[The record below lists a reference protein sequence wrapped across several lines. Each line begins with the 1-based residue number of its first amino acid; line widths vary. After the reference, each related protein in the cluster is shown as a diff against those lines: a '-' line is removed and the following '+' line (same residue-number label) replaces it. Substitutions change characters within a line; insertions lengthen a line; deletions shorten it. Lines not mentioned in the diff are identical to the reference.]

1 MWKVGESLV
10 CGDRVRTQRSGR
22 RGVGVAL
29 VRSSFSC
36 CFVFVY
42 RALCSVIEPT
52 CKSCVQTT
60 VQYFYLNLL
69 MLIVVGGGSVPNRPW
84 PCGRRAAPAQ
94 TPPARTLTRGHTIP
108 LTVSHS
114 PQSHS
119 SQHTGHSTRPRNTR
133 AAHSTPSSMLH
144 TFGICT
150 SAHSLA
156 RARWIAAPCLSPPP
170 ALGRKP
176 CQPLISTPPP
186 FPCTASLVS
195 SRNLLARPAEL
206 AGLGAIELVGDLVR
220 LRTDVEHPRKLRQRL
235 E

>member
-10 CGDRVRTQRSGR
+10 CGDRVPVRTQRSGR

-69 MLIVVGGGSVPNRPW
+69 MLIVVGGGSDFRSKPPLALRAP
-84 PCGRRAAPAQ
+84 RRACANSARKNSHTRSHDPAHSESQ
-94 TPPARTLTRGHTIP
+94 SSVTQLTAHR
-108 LTVSHS
+108 
-114 PQSHS
+114 
-119 SQHTGHSTRPRNTR
+119 SQHETEKHPRGT
-133 AAHSTPSSMLH
+133 LD

-150 SAHSLA
+150 FAHSPAL
-156 RARWIAAPCLSPPP
+156 AAPCLSPPP
-170 ALGRKP
+170 ALGRKDVS
-176 CQPLISTPPP
+176 L
-186 FPCTASLVS
+186 ASLFRPRPPS
-195 SRNLLARPAEL
+195 PAR
-206 AGLGAIELVGDLVR
+206 R
-220 LRTDVEHPRKLRQRL
+220 HS
-235 E
+235 

>member
-69 MLIVVGGGSVPNRPW
+69 MLIVVGGGSDFRSKPPLALRAP
-84 PCGRRAAPAQ
+84 RRACANSARKNSHTRSHDPAHSESQ
-94 TPPARTLTRGHTIP
+94 SSVTQLTAHRSQHETEKHPRGTLHTIFHAP
-108 LTVSHS
+108 HIWHLYICALS
-114 PQSHS
+114 
-119 SQHTGHSTRPRNTR
+119 RPRSLDR
-133 AAHSTPSSMLH
+133 CPLPFPSS
-144 TFGICT
+144 
-150 SAHSLA
+150 
-156 RARWIAAPCLSPPP
+156 SPW
-170 ALGRKP
+170 
-176 CQPLISTPPP
+176 S
-186 FPCTASLVS
+186 
-195 SRNLLARPAEL
+195 
-206 AGLGAIELVGDLVR
+206 
-220 LRTDVEHPRKLRQRL
+220 
-235 E
+235 